1 MGMLSSVPTEDV
13 VLHKMSG
20 EVVRG
25 IRAVVEPKTV
35 FIDDAKINIEEGDFF
50 ERYLPNG
57 STEIYRVIERG
68 FYKGMGS
75 IPDHYQTKV
84 EKTNAVAMKMAFESD
99 AQDKKPQKVFIS
111 HSSYDKAY
119 VEALVEL
126 LEDLGMPDGSIVCTS
141 VPGHGIPGGAK
152 IYDWLRNQF
161 LTCDLRV
168 VFALSKN
175 YYNSPASLNEMGAA
189 WVTKATDT
197 LILLPGFDFS
207 DIRGCI
213 DSTEV
218 GMKIDGDE
226 EELKHRLNEFKD
238 TIISEHGLSNMTLAR
253 WERTRNRFIASVQEI
268 RNTTTTAEVKS
279 MNDVDYQPLSTADA
293 PIPSNIPVESA
304 LLLVYAACA
313 DGQII
318 RVQTMGTNPLISTAG
333 KEFMKDRSHR
343 ESARWQGALDNL
355 VAWRWVKC
363 VGNKGDIFELTDLGY
378 NMADMLKEN
387 MGIDTDENPQDE
399 LQKYGY

>member
-1 MGMLSSVPTEDV
+1 MAMFSGFPKEDI
-13 VLHKMSG
+13 VLYKLSG
-20 EVVRG
+20 EVIRG
-25 IRAVVEPKTV
+25 IRAIVEPETI

-50 ERYLPNG
+50 ERSLPNG
-57 STEIYRVIERG
+57 STEIYHVIERG
-68 FYKGMGS
+68 FYKGIGS
-75 IPDHYQTKV
+75 MPDHYQTKV
-84 EKTNAVAMKMAFESD
+84 EKTNATAMRTALEND
-99 AQDKKPQKVFIS
+99 TRGKKPQKVFIS

-197 LILLPGFDFS
+197 LMLLPGFDFS
-207 DIRGCI
+207 GIKGCV
-213 DSTEV
+213 DPTEV
-218 GMKIDGDE
+218 GMKLDGDE

-238 TIISEHGLSNMTLAR
+238 TLIAEHGLSNMTSAR
-253 WERTRNRFIASVQEI
+253 WERIRNRFIESVQEI
-268 RNTTTTAEVKS
+268 RNATTNEETKS
-279 MNDVDYQPLSTADA
+279 IDGVEYQPLSTADA
-293 PIPSNIPVESA
+293 PIPSNIPIESA

-313 DGQII
+313 DGQIV
-318 RVQTMGTNPLISTAG
+318 RVQTMGTHPLISTAG

-355 VAWRWVKC
+355 VTWRWVKC
-363 VGNKGDIFELTDLGY
+363 VGKKGDVFELTDLGY

-387 MGIDTDENPQDE
+387 MDINTDENPQDE

>member
-1 MGMLSSVPTEDV
+1 MAMFSGFPKEDI
-13 VLHKMSG
+13 VLYKLSG
-20 EVVRG
+20 EVIRG
-25 IRAVVEPKTV
+25 IRAIVEPKTI
-35 FIDDAKINIEEGDFF
+35 FIDDTKINIEEGDFF
-50 ERYLPNG
+50 ERSLPNG
-57 STEIYRVIERG
+57 STEIYHVVERG

-75 IPDHYQTKV
+75 MPDHYQTKV
-84 EKTNAVAMKMAFESD
+84 EKTNADAMKMAFEND
-99 AQDKKPQKVFIS
+99 TQGKRPQKVFIS

-152 IYDWLRNQF
+152 IYDWLRDQF
-161 LTCDLRV
+161 ISCDLRV
-168 VFALSKN
+168 VFALSNN

-197 LILLPGFDFS
+197 LMLLPGFDFS
-207 DIRGCI
+207 GIKGCV
-213 DSTEV
+213 DPTEV
-218 GMKIDGDE
+218 GMKLDGDE

-238 TIISEHGLSNMTLAR
+238 TLIAEHGLSNMTSAR
-253 WERTRNRFIASVQEI
+253 WERIRNRFIESVQEI
-268 RNTTTTAEVKS
+268 RNATTTEEAKS
-279 MNDVDYQPLSTADA
+279 IDGVEYQPLSTADA

-313 DGQII
+313 NGQIV
-318 RVQTMGTNPLISTAG
+318 RVQTMGTPPLISTAG

-355 VAWRWVKC
+355 VTWRWVKC
-363 VGNKGDIFELTDLGY
+363 VGKKGDVFELTDLGY

-387 MGIDTDENPQDE
+387 MDINTDENPQDE